1 MSSAPFFFPSDPFMN
16 HSETWL
22 RRHYLKL
29 LILFGGVLLPLY
41 LFGTLAEDVVEK
53 EIFFCS
59 TSLFSCSSTVMQ
71 TPCSMRPW
79 YFFTRAGSAAALAPF
94 DVLVFFSTCY
104 DGEIECKRLFLGS
117 CGGRGGVAQ
126 YARQTRFFARGRPD
140 FWISL
145 LPETT
150 FSFPSGHAMHS
161 MAVVAALVALTW
173 HSRWRWLV
181 ALIGVCFVFLVGL
194 SRIYLGVHFPSDIL
208 AGWTASLTWVIGL
221 SVLFKDVWQQRRRTG
236 TSVAAKFD

>member
-1 MSSAPFFFPSDPFMN
+1 MQAAFWVLAVGG
-16 HSETWL
+16 TA
-22 RRHYLKL
+22 L
-29 LILFGGVLLPLY
+29 LNM
-41 LFGTLAEDVVEK
+41 LAKHV
-53 EIFFCS
+53 
-59 TSLFSCSSTVMQ
+59 
-71 TPCSMRPW
+71 
-79 YFFTRAGSAAALAPF
+79 
-94 DVLVFFSTCY
+94 
-104 DGEIECKRLFLGS
+104 
-117 CGGRGGVAQ
+117 
-126 YARQTRFFARGRPD
+126 FARVRPD
-140 FWISL
+140 FWVSL

-221 SVLFKDVWQQRRRTG
+221 SFLFRDVWQQRRRSG